1 VSGSAPSVTKLYEL
15 RAKECAL
22 ADEEADN
29 PKDRERLLKW
39 AHEWRAAAREGL
51 TQSTPQRMGSRAR

>member
-1 VSGSAPSVTKLYEL
+1 VSGSSLSVTKLYEE

-22 ADEEADN
+22 AAAEADN

-39 AHEWRAAAREGL
+39 AQERRAAPREGL
-51 TQSTPQRMGSRAR
+51 TQSMPQRMSSRDR